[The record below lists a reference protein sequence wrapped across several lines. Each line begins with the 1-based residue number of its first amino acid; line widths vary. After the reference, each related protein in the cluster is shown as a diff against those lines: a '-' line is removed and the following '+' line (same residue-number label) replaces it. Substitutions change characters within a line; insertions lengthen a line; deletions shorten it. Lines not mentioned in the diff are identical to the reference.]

1 MRRCFFAPAW
11 HNSHRS
17 AHHTRL
23 VALGAGPREIGPPRA
38 GWDLEEGPPA
48 ARREFY
54 WRECSGA
61 GPRGAVPRRE
71 GAPGLGWT
79 RVLRARGRVLG
90 ARGGDW
96 GAGLGGAGPRAGSR
110 LQGGSW
116 RGRFL
121 GARGGDWRRVL
132 GVRVLWAARAGV
144 LRSSRARPLKSPRR
158 AASPARAAA
167 VPPAPRPKSA
177 GWDRGH
183 GGGRRP
189 QRLSGTPGAGR
200 GRRRG

>member
-1 MRRCFFAPAW
+1 MRRCFFARAW
-11 HNSHRS
+11 HCAYRS
-17 AHHTRL
+17 AHRTRSA
-23 VALGAGPREIGPPRA
+23 ALGAGPREIGPPRA
-38 GWDLEEGPPA
+38 GWDSEKGPP
-48 ARREFY
+48 
-54 WRECSGA
+54 
-61 GPRGAVPRRE
+61 
-71 GAPGLGWT
+71 
-79 RVLRARGRVLG
+79 G
-90 ARGGDW
+90 ARGQVLVGRFLVGW
-96 GAGLGGAGPRAGSR
+96 VLPVWGGQESLGLEGGPSGRGAGIGGGGPWGAGPRAGSG

-167 VPPAPRPKSA
+167 VRPAPRPESA
-177 GWDRGH
+177 GWDRGP

-189 QRLSGTPGAGR
+189 LRFSGAPGAGR

>member
-1 MRRCFFAPAW
+1 MLLRRVLALRVQKRAPCKI
-11 HNSHRS
+11 SSLGGGSSGDRS
-17 AHHTRL
+17 SACG
-23 VALGAGPREIGPPRA
+23 VGLGKGSSGRP
-38 GWDLEEGPPA
+38 
-48 ARREFY
+48 
-54 WRECSGA
+54 GA
-61 GPRGAVPRRE
+61 GPRGAVPRRA

-96 GAGLGGAGPRAGSR
+96 GGGPWGAGPRAGSQ

-167 VPPAPRPKSA
+167 VRPAPRPKSA

-189 QRLSGTPGAGR
+189 QRLSGAPGAGR